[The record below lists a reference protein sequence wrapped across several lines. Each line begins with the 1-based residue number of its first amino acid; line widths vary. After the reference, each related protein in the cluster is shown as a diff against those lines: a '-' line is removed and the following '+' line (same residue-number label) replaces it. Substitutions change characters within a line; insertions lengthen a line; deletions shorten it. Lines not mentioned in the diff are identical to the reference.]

1 MNVKEKTLE
10 ILESLNG
17 GSISGEKLADMIGVS
32 RNAVWKAVNK
42 LKDEDHDIFVLKDG
56 YALSKDDLPLSLGKL
71 GRFLS
76 DDKYKI
82 QLYNTVN
89 STNTMMKE
97 LASRGEREWSVILS
111 EEQTGG
117 RGRLGRSFLSP
128 RYTGIYASVLL
139 RPNMSMSK
147 AVFITVAAAVAAA
160 RAIEDVSGKKAE
172 IKWVN
177 DIYVGD
183 RKVCGILTEA
193 SMNVE
198 NGIIDYAVLGIGI
211 NAAEPRGG
219 FGALEGIAGALFE
232 KASGLLRAELIAL
245 FLNYFSEYYENGFE
259 SSFEEY
265 KRRQYL
271 VGKEIEVISCDKT
284 EPACAVG
291 VDDECRL
298 VVMMKNGEI
307 RALSS
312 GDVSTKRL

>member
-10 ILESLNG
+10 ILEGLDG
-17 GSISGEKLADMIGVS
+17 GCISGEKLADMIGVS

-42 LKDEDHDIFVLKDG
+42 LREECHDISVLKDG
-56 YALSKDDLPLSLGKL
+56 YALSKSDLPLTVGKL
-71 GRFLS
+71 GKFLS

-82 QLYNTVN
+82 QLYNTAV

-97 LASRGEREWSVILS
+97 LAYRGEQEWSVILA

-128 RYTGIYASVLL
+128 RFTGIYASVLL
-139 RPNMSMSK
+139 RPHMSMSR

-160 RAIEDVSGKKAE
+160 RAIENVSGKRAE

-211 NAAEPRGG
+211 NAAEPEGG
-219 FGALEGIAGALFE
+219 FGELEGIAGALFE
-232 KASGLLRAELIAL
+232 RASGLLRAELIAS
-245 FLNYFSEYYENGFE
+245 FLNYFSEYYEKGFE

-284 EPACAVG
+284 EPASAVG
-291 VDDECRL
+291 IDDECRL
-298 VVMMKNGEI
+298 IVRMKSGEL

>member
-1 MNVKEKTLE
+1 
-10 ILESLNG
+10 
-17 GSISGEKLADMIGVS
+17 
-32 RNAVWKAVNK
+32 
-42 LKDEDHDIFVLKDG
+42 
-56 YALSKDDLPLSLGKL
+56 
-71 GRFLS
+71 
-76 DDKYKI
+76 
-82 QLYNTVN
+82 
-89 STNTMMKE
+89 
-97 LASRGEREWSVILS
+97 
-111 EEQTGG
+111 
-117 RGRLGRSFLSP
+117 
-128 RYTGIYASVLL
+128 
-139 RPNMSMSK
+139 MSMSR

-160 RAIEDVSGKKAE
+160 RAIEEVSGKRAE

-177 DIYVGD
+177 DIYVAD

-211 NAAEPRGG
+211 NAAEPEGG
-219 FGALEGIAGALFE
+219 FGELEGIAGALFE

-284 EPACAVG
+284 EPASAVG
-291 VDDECRL
+291 IDDECRL
-298 VVMMKNGEI
+298 IVKMKSGEL
-307 RALSS
+307 RKLSS

>member
-10 ILESLNG
+10 ILEDLDG
-17 GSISGEKLADMIGVS
+17 GSISGEKLADMLGVS

-42 LKDEDHDIFVLKDG
+42 LKDEGHEISVLKCG
-56 YALSKDDLPLSLGKL
+56 YALSKNDLPLSVGKL
-71 GRFLS
+71 RRFLS
-76 DDKYKI
+76 DNKYKI
-82 QLYNTVN
+82 QLYNTVT

-97 LASRGEREWSVILS
+97 LASRKEQEWSVIIA

-128 RYTGIYASVLL
+128 RFTGIYASVLL
-139 RPNMSMSK
+139 RPNMSMSR

-160 RAIEDVSGKKAE
+160 RAIEEVSGKRAE

-177 DIYVGD
+177 DIYVAD

-211 NAAEPRGG
+211 NAAEPEGG
-219 FGALEGIAGALFE
+219 FGELEGIAGALFE

-284 EPACAVG
+284 EPASAVG
-291 VDDECRL
+291 IDDECRL
-298 VVMMKNGEI
+298 IVKMKSGEL
-307 RALSS
+307 RKLSS

>member
-10 ILESLNG
+10 ILESLDG
-17 GSISGEKLADMIGVS
+17 GSVSGEKLADMLGVS

-42 LKDEDHDIFVLKDG
+42 LREEGRDISVLRGG
-56 YALSKDDLPLSLGKL
+56 YALSKNDLPLSVGKL
-71 GRFLS
+71 KRFLS
-76 DDKYKI
+76 NDKYKI
-82 QLYNTVN
+82 QLYNTVD

-97 LASRGEREWSVILS
+97 LASRGEQEWSVIIA

-128 RYTGIYASVLL
+128 RFTGIYASVLL
-139 RPNMSMSK
+139 RPNMSMSR

-160 RAIEDVSGKKAE
+160 RAIEDVSGKRAE

-177 DIYVGD
+177 DIYVND

-198 NGIIDYAVLGIGI
+198 SGIIDYAVLGIGI
-211 NAAEPRGG
+211 NAAEPEGG
-219 FGALEGIAGALFE
+219 FGELEGIAGALFE

-245 FLNYFSEYYENGFE
+245 FLNYFSEYYEKGFD

-271 VGKEIEVISCDKT
+271 VGKEIEVISCGKS
-284 EPACAVG
+284 EPASAVSI
-291 VDDECRL
+291 DDECRL
-298 VVMMKNGEI
+298 IVRMESGEL

-312 GDVSTKRL
+312 GDVSTRRL